1 MNRLH
6 DIFLTALAP
15 AIWGST
21 YLVATETLPAGYPIT
36 LAALRALP
44 AGLLLLAWTRILPSG
59 LWLWRSLVLGALNFS
74 VFWVLLYV
82 AAYRL
87 PGGVAATLGSVQA
100 LLVIL
105 LSRPLLGTPI
115 RAIAVALSLAGVGGV
130 ALLVLGPDAAL
141 DPWGMLAAVA
151 GAASMAAGTVL
162 TRRWQAPVPALG
174 LAAWQ
179 LTAGGLLLLPLA
191 WITEPALP
199 RLDATNIGGLLW
211 LTLAGAAI
219 TYWLWFRG
227 LARLE
232 PAAASMLGLASPV
245 TAVILGWA
253 WLGQSLNGVQLAGM
267 AIVLASVVAGQ
278 LSHRPRPGGSGAH
291 VAVRPRWPLRRQRP
305 AMLRA
310 PAPVPAV
317 PADRAG
323 S

>member
-6 DIFLTALAP
+6 DIFFTALAP

-44 AGLLLLAWTRILPSG
+44 AGLLLLAWTRMLPSG
-59 LWLWRSLVLGALNFS
+59 IWIWRSLVLGALNFS

-105 LSRPLLGTPI
+105 LSRPMLGTPI
-115 RAIAVALSLAGVGGV
+115 RALAVLLALAGVGGV

-141 DPWGMLAAVA
+141 DPVGMLAAIA

-162 TRRWQAPVPALG
+162 TRRWQAPVTVPVLG

-191 WITEPALP
+191 WMTEPALP

-211 LTLAGAAI
+211 LTLVGAAM
-219 TYWLWFRG
+219 TYGLWFRG
-227 LARLE
+227 VARLE

-267 AIVLASVVAGQ
+267 FVVLVSVLAGQ
-278 LSHRPRPGGSGAH
+278 VSHRPRSGGSDARGGVAGAGAI
-291 VAVRPRWPLRRQRP
+291 VSRPCC
-305 AMLRA
+305 
-310 PAPVPAV
+310 
-317 PADRAG
+317 G
-323 S
+323 